1 MPKKPL
7 SKRGAERRALQ
18 ELYSTATYS
27 GLKNL
32 LSMGKLDL
40 REVRKYYTDARAK
53 AVKRV
58 ARVAA
63 SSISWTDEPPAFLKT
78 SELSDADLLK
88 AVGQV
93 NKFLQGPTTI
103 AARTTAYQELL
114 DDLHDKGLTFLDMS
128 NLSDWDRFRKWVRAK
143 GLLKIKY
150 VDGSLL
156 GDLFAAS
163 VEAGRANSEYWSEQW
178 DEVKDL
184 LQARKVKK
192 RRILAPGGGA
202 KLNRKRRK

>member
-18 ELYSTATYS
+18 ELYATATYS

-40 REVRKYYTDARAK
+40 REVRKYYTDARSK

-58 ARVAA
+58 SRIAQ
-63 SSISWTDEPPAFLKT
+63 SDIPWTDEAPVFLKT
-78 SELSDADLLK
+78 SELTDSDLLK

-103 AARTTAYQELL
+103 ETRRKAYQELL
-114 DDLHDKGLTFLDMS
+114 DDLHEKGLTFLDMS
-128 NLSDWDRFRKWVRAK
+128 NLSDWDRFREWVRAK

-163 VEAGRANSEYWSEQW
+163 VKAGKANSQYWAEQW
-178 DEVKDL
+178 EEVKDL
-184 LQARKVKK
+184 LQARKVKGRK
-192 RRILAPGGGA
+192 RAPGSGA
-202 KLNRKRRK
+202 KLNRKRRN